1 MANEHRHDKPKLPKF
16 EPLPPTNLINR
27 LINFIVAPIFYLLF
41 TTIASIVIVPIYV
54 IVDNFKHGR
63 TARAIGS
70 GFKRLPRSTRQ
81 TEQGLRV
88 LARVRTKLWSSF
100 VRKKG
105 MTYAL
110 SMSGGYFAMLPGL
123 FAYRTLA

>member
-54 IVDNFKHGR
+54 IIDNFKHGR
-63 TARAIGS
+63 G
-70 GFKRLPRSTRQ
+70 KRGGQRVPSESDSSDYPGQSDRPNKASEFLRSYGQ
-81 TEQGLRV
+81 SYGQ
-88 LARVRTKLWSSF
+88 ASS
-100 VRKKG
+100 RKG
-105 MTYAL
+105 E
-110 SMSGGYFAMLPGL
+110 
-123 FAYRTLA
+123 